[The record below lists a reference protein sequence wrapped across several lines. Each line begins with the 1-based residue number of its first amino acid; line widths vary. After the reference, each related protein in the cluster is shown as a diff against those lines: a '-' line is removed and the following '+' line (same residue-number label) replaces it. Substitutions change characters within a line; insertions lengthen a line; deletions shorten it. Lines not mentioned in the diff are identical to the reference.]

1 MTRLGSEHGAD
12 YTSSTLKN
20 FTPLHLVAQEG
31 NAAVAAVLIEN
42 GADFKAV
49 AIKNFTH
56 CT

>member
-31 NAAVAAVLIEN
+31 NAAVAAVLIEK